1 MAKQNKSKAERK
13 QLLIR
18 IVSLSLAG
26 LMVFSVVVAAVLSQ
40 VF

>member
-1 MAKQNKSKAERK
+1 MAKQNKSRAERK